1 FTSLATL
8 LLPPSGITVLRP
20 SLSSRTACSTNRA
33 KPCGSPFYS
42 RWRPAAAIGQNL
54 AAVLSILAGGLLQQS
69 GKTLRQS
76 SLFSRAACCSTRAQ
90 ACATGS
96 MPLEVLDGSLVAL
109 GRRAARK
116 RTEIT
121 APPGFGIFFAR
132 IETVLAR
139 CELANHATP
148 LPRGGL
154 EAEQAPRPHADRAGG
169 NADSRPLQDEP
180 GVGSEP

>member
-1 FTSLATL
+1 
-8 LLPPSGITVLRP
+8 
-20 SLSSRTACSTNRA
+20 
-33 KPCGSPFYS
+33 
-42 RWRPAAAIGQNL
+42 
-54 AAVLSILAGGLLQQS
+54 
-69 GKTLRQS
+69 
-76 SLFSRAACCSTRAQ
+76 
-90 ACATGS
+90 